1 MTLQR
6 KLGYLLFSCALLTTL
21 LITVFVNQTISH
33 QFEQYMYDNQEK
45 RNERLMTYFEDYY
58 QKHGTFDSKAGA
70 ELAHE
75 AYMNDYCLVLMDAN
89 SRIIWGMSPEEMELK
104 SGEVYEAK
112 TFELKVNNELIG
124 YLEIG
129 QHTPLLLSQEDV
141 SFKQAINQSIM
152 ISAMITII
160 VVGSVSLFISKP
172 LSSPIKKV
180 SEMALRL
187 SQGNFKEEAFKTT
200 KIKELDSLQ
209 LSMNGLAQT
218 LRAHEETR
226 KQLVSDVSHEL
237 RTPLHV
243 LQTQLEA
250 MIDGILVVNK
260 ARLQMLYEEVI
271 RFGKLVSNLEVLK
284 QFEAKTMTVDLKP
297 INLKS
302 FIIKH
307 QSEIQT
313 LLQQK
318 EIQLKLSLEDAHILG
333 DEDQLKQV
341 LINLIT
347 NAYKFTPEFGV
358 VHITLITPHHQVQ
371 LSVHD
376 NGIGVEKEHLSKLF
390 HRFYRV
396 DPSRHQTEGS
406 GIGLTIV
413 KQIIDLHHGK
423 IEVSSQVGVGTT
435 FIMTFPRLSS

>member
-250 MIDGILVVNK
+250 MIDGVLVVNE

-271 RFGKLVSNLEVLK
+271 RFGKLISNLEVLK

-358 VHITLITPHHQVQ
+358 VHITSITPHHQVQ